1 MAGTEEILVEAN
13 TERWEVDDDYDG
25 YARTKYIAE
34 CCPCEDEC
42 SKNAWSHGSCWSYE
56 GPHKVRNY
64 VCRHLVISSK
74 HYKSTE
80 DAKLLCQYT
89 TIREEVETFADRESY
104 RKGLAAAA
112 AQKRSSVSATPG
124 RVPSTP
130 PQGHEVRREERR
142 EERRERSRS
151 RRRRDRGDDGGVSA
165 DVRELTRAVGDLVTT
180 MVRPPAPST
189 ASSSA
194 APSQVPNMPQ
204 ALPGGVITVPNQNV
218 MVPAHSLRLL
228 AASLSEIRHSVEK
241 LTVIL
246 PVITSAQQAMES
258 LASGGAGRGREQD
271 DHRRLNRARGPTPP
285 AHRDCR
291 GSGGRQAYPPPPIE
305 TVGGQ
310 GDGSPVSVSVVTFV
324 SLGNRMQ

>member
-1 MAGTEEILVEAN
+1 MAGTEEIMVEAN
-13 TERWEVDDDYDG
+13 TERWEVDDDYEG

-34 CCPCEDEC
+34 GCPCEDEC

-124 RVPSTP
+124 RLPSTP

-142 EERRERSRS
+142 EERREDRREDRRERSRS

-258 LASGGAGRGREQD
+258 LANGGAGRGREQD

-285 AHRDCR
+285 
-291 GSGGRQAYPPPPIE
+291 PIE

-310 GDGSPVSVSVVTFV
+310 GDGRPTPPRPSR
-324 SLGNRMQ
+324 L